1 MQKGSSEIIV
11 VASDPDVLVLC
22 LSPSDSVQN
31 IFLQEV
37 QKEDIVVII
46 VTITSERD
54 MTQSGIAKSA
64 TCFFATMAETMTAFI
79 SIIHGLDL
87 P

>member
-1 MQKGSSEIIV
+1 MLQKGSSEIIV

-37 QKEDIVVII
+37 QKEDIVII